1 MLFYKEIE
9 WEILQDEKIFNDEY
23 YNFEFPFPMPHI
35 KSIKIKR
42 DEFYNLT
49 VEINIIS
56 DEKLPYDIR
65 TTHNIDFIKI
75 QDKYSSE
82 EYLLE
87 NCYNLRYKS
96 FFEYDKQHATIFS
109 SVLKVTFNKST
120 DENTGWIKEWYL
132 NGPTDEFIFQRSIKY
147 TKKEVYGKKF
157 DKDITELI
165 PSKFK
170 IETFEKSYTKCRNF
184 LFCKLNNEEN
194 IIIKLVPEELGPKW
208 SNCISINY
216 NSKNLISNNNHRR
229 SIEAIIS
236 FIFGRKLIK
245 IAESYYNSNGEKIK
259 EEIFNP
265 TIDETFNIKNI
276 CKIDYLFP
284 IYFNP
289 NFREKTELIISN
301 IINSFI
307 NKIDKLDFSSMLT
320 NYFNSLYLPPESE
333 IILLAAS
340 LESITNKWL
349 KSENSKRKTT
359 ILDKSEYKHKIK
371 EIRLLFLDK
380 FSEHKP
386 LVDKF
391 NELNKLSTNKS
402 FERFFDEIGMEI
414 GDIEHEAIQSRNNP
428 VHGND
433 INTEDYLDLIVCANV
448 YRIILNRVILLLLN
462 FDGEYVI
469 DKMNHTSIYN
479 KIPYSLEEMRDDIY
493 KLESYTIE

>member
-1 MLFYKEIE
+1 MPFYKEIE
-9 WEILQDEKIFNDEY
+9 WEILHDEKIFEDDFY
-23 YNFEFPFPMPHI
+23 SFEFPIQMPYI

-42 DEFYNLT
+42 DEFYNLA

-56 DEKLPYDIR
+56 DEKLPYDVR

-75 QDKYSSE
+75 RDKFSSE

-96 FFEYDKQHATIFS
+96 FFEYDKQHTVISS
-109 SVLKVTFNKST
+109 SVSKITFNNSN
-120 DENTGWIKEWYL
+120 DEDTGWIKEWYL
-132 NGPTDEFIFQRSIKY
+132 NGPTDKFIFRRSIKY
-147 TKKEVYGKKF
+147 SKKEVYEKKF
-157 DKDITELI
+157 DNNIPELR
-165 PSKFK
+165 PSTFK
-170 IETFEKSYTKCRNF
+170 IETNKKSETIFKNF
-184 LFCKLNNEEN
+184 LFCKLNDKEN
-194 IIIKLVPEELGPKW
+194 IIINLVPEELGPNW

-216 NSKNLISNNNHRR
+216 NSKNLISNKYHRR

-245 IAESYYNSNGEKIK
+245 IAESHYNSNGEKIK

-265 TIDETFNIKNI
+265 TIDKTFNIKNI
-276 CKIDYLFP
+276 CKINYLFP

-333 IILLAAS
+333 VILLAAS

-349 KSENSKRKTT
+349 ESENSKRKTT
-359 ILDKSEYKHKIK
+359 ILDKSEYKRQIK
-371 EIRLLFLDK
+371 EIRSLFLDK

-391 NELNKLSTNKS
+391 NGLNTLSINKS
-402 FERFFDEIGMEI
+402 FERFFDEIGMKI
-414 GDIEHEAIQSRNNP
+414 GDIEREAIKSRNKP

-433 INTEDYLDLIVCANV
+433 ITTEDYLDLIVCADV
-448 YRIILNRVILLLLN
+448 YRIILNRVILLLLD

-469 DKMNHTSIYN
+469 DKRNHISIYD
-479 KIPYSLEEMRDDIY
+479 KIPYSLKEMRDDIY
-493 KLESYTIE
+493 QLESYTIE